1 MRGSSLTPVLTGA
14 DAPDGVDERGSVV
27 LLFSHQGPGH
37 RTTCNA
43 ACRTRVQR
51 PEWLVAN
58 MTRLRVPQSWI
69 FSLGALKAAGALGLL
84 AGIGL
89 PMIGIAAAAGLVL
102 FFVGA
107 IVTALHAHWYAH
119 ISYPATFLVLAV
131 ASLVLRL
138 GSL

>member
-1 MRGSSLTPVLTGA
+1 MFMAYIVVTVLAAGA
-14 DAPDGVDERGSVV
+14 
-27 LLFSHQGPGH
+27 
-37 RTTCNA
+37 NIYA
-43 ACRTRVQR
+43 AANDFLR

-69 FSLGALKAAGALGLL
+69 FVLGALKAAGALGLL
-84 AGIGL
+84 VGIGL
-89 PMIGIAAAAGLVL
+89 PLIGVSAAAGLVL

-107 IVTALHAHWYAH
+107 IVTALRANWYAH